1 MEKNVFKYQ
10 VFCIDISEVVD
21 KQWNKQKY
29 ISHRDISLRRKEMMY
44 TGELIRWFISNVG
57 EKLSLVHEHRETRVS
72 REKNISRENCSL
84 AEKRVARTSGV
95 GSGIIGLGKN
105 VLETGSV
112 ILLGKEERDWKIRE
126 SSWIF
131 EKSLFVIYQWEIGGL
146 KS

>member
-1 MEKNVFKYQ
+1 MFLNIKYFALIFQRSWINNEINKNIYRIVIYLFA
-10 VFCIDISEVVD
+10 
-21 KQWNKQKY
+21 
-29 ISHRDISLRRKEMMY
+29 RRKEMMY

-112 ILLGKEERDWKIRE
+112 ILLGRRGEI
-126 SSWIF
+126 
-131 EKSLFVIYQWEIGGL
+131 EKFGNQVGYSRNRYLLFINEKLEV
-146 KS
+146 

>member
-1 MEKNVFKYQ
+1 MIFQRSWINNEINENIY
-10 VFCIDISEVVD
+10 CIVI
-21 KQWNKQKY
+21 Y
-29 ISHRDISLRRKEMMY
+29 LFARRKEMMY

-95 GSGIIGLGKN
+95 GSEIIGLGKN

-112 ILLGKEERDWKIRE
+112 ILLGKEGRDWKIRE

>member
-1 MEKNVFKYQ
+1 MFLNIKYFALIFQRSWINNEINKNIYRIVIYLFA
-10 VFCIDISEVVD
+10 
-21 KQWNKQKY
+21 
-29 ISHRDISLRRKEMMY
+29 RRKEMMY

-112 ILLGKEERDWKIRE
+112 ILLGKEGRDWKIRE

>member
-1 MEKNVFKYQ
+1 MFLNKYFALIFQ
-10 VFCIDISEVVD
+10 RSWINNEINENIYRIVIYLFA
-21 KQWNKQKY
+21 
-29 ISHRDISLRRKEMMY
+29 RRKEMMY

-112 ILLGKEERDWKIRE
+112 LLGKEGRDWKIRE